1 MTADNSRKG
10 SALLIVLGMMAF
22 MVVSAVGFAV
32 FMRHNRVPSSYLRRS
47 TSSRQLAKAALAEA
61 MARIDRDIGENLH
74 PGLGT
79 ASSSGQNK
87 NIWHARVL
95 CETNNLVSP
104 SETVSTLTLEG
115 LAYLPPAMVND
126 VRYYSRRTPTA
137 VWERLPYDSGRCAFC
152 AIDVSDYFDLGRVH
166 ADLARGSGESNLVTS
181 AYLFETGVNREWSE
195 VNPVDFQTKLDSQ
208 IASASIPLVS
218 LADFACVIDRA
229 NTQLPAVF
237 AEALKSGGNFYGS
250 SPIDPDNDSSWND
263 WGFLK
268 YAIQRFVV
276 GGRSALLRE
285 EWCEPIVG
293 SRERCKDMETH
304 LDITKDDDHQPFPD
318 LMKGGQAMTLAE
330 VMNAGGAFWDWAY
343 KPGAGRGA
351 IKAAESVA
359 LCDYLDEDD
368 VPLSIALPTVERTP
382 MITGVELD
390 ADSSVKFCIG
400 EDDPNPN
407 GNLEVQEG
415 GVNIYRKTVTFYPK
429 LDGELTINAA
439 TVFPFKYRK
448 ELNKGRTFEGNAAGS
463 FYLLPKEETWLV
475 ENKERGC
482 RTGLDG
488 ALAKSISLNGSE
500 GVKFSDGIFSFSSRK
515 AKVGIPDSI
524 ENKEDAVE
532 DGKLGLHEM
541 RVSGFENY
549 SGEQLKDN
557 GYLVKYHLMK
567 KVTED
572 NPNPEWEVEEDK
584 TEINSKF
591 NCISKVLGGTSGEIA
606 ENVEYVWGMSL
617 VVQLKEN
624 GELVDLVPAH
634 ITDDKDASNA
644 SADGIRETKNMNRPV
659 LRFDD
664 RNGSVTVKIT
674 KTKEGFDELH
684 QKAAESGLAPLAFEP
699 KAYLTDD
706 PRYNH
711 AAENWYP
718 KDDLPGGSFGKVW
731 LEQVSCYGGGGADEK
746 DNDIFMSV
754 SNQGYLQDVGE
765 IAMLPRVAGLSGGQ
779 ELEPLT
785 ISGREGMIPVD
796 ISKCANAAQ
805 MWRTYGCFGDLGEDE
820 VDRLLLTSAVRGFRT
835 HPYSD
840 DRLVPLAP
848 FVNTPYDWWAAGT
861 NQTDTVKQ
869 KMAKTGW
876 KMDSSGTCRDYSFG
890 PHGKETNVKHEKIKE
905 LAENISKALRSGAD
919 SGKPWYE
926 TWKELDWV
934 GGSETEIMGVD
945 FGRAL
950 HDVDRKFLCS
960 YWRKC
965 YANSQQLFLV
975 FFRAEPT
982 ILGGGAGEGN
992 TPAQLGARGVALV
1005 WRNPVKTINSGSSAS
1020 PDENSVV
1027 PHAMRVLFYHQF
1039 D

>member
-22 MVVSAVGFAV
+22 MIVSAVGFAV

-61 MARIDRDIGENLH
+61 MARIDRDIGENPH

-79 ASSSGQNK
+79 ASTSGQNK

-181 AYLFETGVNREWSE
+181 AYLFETGANREWSE
-195 VNPVDFQTKLDSQ
+195 INPVEFQAKLDSQ
-208 IASASIPLVS
+208 IASASMPLVS
-218 LADFACVIDRA
+218 LADFACCIDRA
-229 NTQLPAVF
+229 KTQLPAVF
-237 AEALKSGGNFYGS
+237 AEALRSGGNFYGS

-276 GGRSALLRE
+276 GGHSALLRE

-293 SRERCKDMETH
+293 SRKCVDGETH
-304 LDITKDDDHQPFPD
+304 LDITKDNDHQPFPE
-318 LMKGGQAMTLAE
+318 LMKGGQAMTLTE

-368 VPLSIALPTVERTP
+368 VPLSVALPTVERTP
-382 MITGVELD
+382 MIAGVELD
-390 ADSSVKFCIG
+390 AGSSVKFGIG

-407 GNLEVQEG
+407 GNLEEKDG
-415 GVNIYRKTVTFYPK
+415 IRIYRKTVTFYPK

-448 ELNKGRTFEGNAAGS
+448 ELNKGRTFKGNAAGC
-463 FYLLPKEETWLV
+463 FYLLPKGETWV
-475 ENKERGC
+475 AENKEHGC

-488 ALAKSISLNGSE
+488 AVAKSISPNGSE
-500 GVKFSDGIFSFSSRK
+500 GVRFSDGIFSFASRE
-515 AKVGIPDSI
+515 ATVGIPDSI
-524 ENKEDAVE
+524 KNEEDAVE

-541 RVSGFENY
+541 RISGFENY
-549 SGEQLKDN
+549 SGNQLKDG
-557 GYLVKYHLMK
+557 GYLVKYHLIK
-567 KVTED
+567 KVTDD
-572 NPNPEWEVEEDK
+572 NPNPAWEIDPEK
-584 TEINSKF
+584 TPEINNNF
-591 NCISKVLGGTSGEIA
+591 RCIPKMLDGESGKIA
-606 ENVEYVWGMSL
+606 EDVEYVWGMSL

-624 GELVDLVPAH
+624 DELVDLVPAH
-634 ITDDKDASNA
+634 ITDDKNTSNA
-644 SADGIRETKNMNRPV
+644 SAVGIRETKNMNRPV

-664 RNGSVTVKIT
+664 RNGSVVVKIT
-674 KTKEGFDELH
+674 KTKEGFVELH
-684 QKAAESGLAPLAFEP
+684 QKATESDLVPLVLDP

-711 AAENWYP
+711 AAENWFP
-718 KDDLPGGSFGKVW
+718 IDNPPAGSLGKVW
-731 LEQVSCYGGGGADEK
+731 LDQVSCGAGDGEDKK

-765 IAMLPRVAGLSGGQ
+765 IAMLPRVAGLSSGQ

-785 ISGREGMIPVD
+785 ISGREGMIPAE
-796 ISKCANAAQ
+796 IGKCANAAQ
-805 MWRTYGCFGDLGEDE
+805 MWRTYGCFGDLGENE
-820 VDRLLLTSAVRGFRT
+820 VDRLLLTSPVKGFRT

-840 DRLVPLAP
+840 DRLVRLAP

-869 KMAKTGW
+869 KMAKPGW

-890 PHGKETNVKHEKIKE
+890 PHGEEAKVNHEKIEE
-905 LAENISKALRSGAD
+905 LARKISSALYVGAA

-926 TWKELDWV
+926 TWKGLDWT
-934 GGSETEIMGVD
+934 GGSETEILGVD
-945 FGRAL
+945 LGRTL

-965 YANSQQLFLV
+965 YANSQQLFIV

-1005 WRNPVKTINSGSSAS
+1005 WRNPVRTIDSGSSAS
-1020 PDENSVV
+1020 PNETP